1 MSHAACFFQ
10 ISKDSDMWFYK
21 TQATGQMA
29 YTSNMGGGGAQEFQN
44 VSAPVLGHVVFII
57 ALVLIEPWQLGSMT
71 RRSTVQTPDD
81 CRNSSKKNLF

>member
-1 MSHAACFFQ
+1 MLLVFFQ

-21 TQATGQMA
+21 TQATGKMVYA
-29 YTSNMGGGGAQEFQN
+29 SNMGGGGVQESQN